1 VFKFSYLC
9 ATIALLAAP
18 VASAEELSETGEFL
32 DGVAAIVNEGVVLK
46 SQLRVE
52 LDRII
57 KRANEG
63 GFQLP
68 PATVLQEQV
77 LERLI
82 VAEIQMQRADQIGLV
97 VSDQML
103 NEAIERMASQAGIP
117 FDQMPA
123 ALAADGIDYAD
134 FRSGMRDEITLEQL
148 RRIMVAQNIEVSD
161 REVAQCITDLEDNVV
176 VNSGWNL
183 SHILINLPE
192 GATATQIEETRLE
205 TQTVY
210 EQIIG
215 GADFGEMAVRH
226 SESDTS
232 LRGGALG
239 WIEGQQIPSFF
250 VDILADMTTGDV
262 SEPFRT
268 SSSFHIVK
276 VNELRSAVERSEV
289 NQTKARHILIT
300 PNEII
305 DDATARQQLEDAL
318 EKIEEGEDFGELAKL
333 LSDGPTAPVGGDL
346 GWSNPGSFVPEFEE
360 IMDKL
365 EIGEVSEPFRSP
377 FGWHILEVMERRV
390 YDNTEDLKRRNCD
403 MRIRNSKMED
413 ETQLWMRRLRDEA
426 FVVKRI

>member
-1 VFKFSYLC
+1 VFKITYLC
-9 ATIALLAAP
+9 AAIAFLAAP

-46 SQLRVE
+46 SQLRLE
-52 LDRII
+52 LDSII

-68 PATVLQEQV
+68 PANVLQEQV

-82 VAEIQMQRADQIGLV
+82 ISEIQKQRADQIGLV

-103 NEAIERMASQAGIP
+103 NEAIERMASQADIP

-134 FRSGMRDEITLEQL
+134 FRNGMRDEITLEQL

-161 REVAQCITDLEDNVV
+161 REITQCITDLEDNVV

-183 SHILINLPE
+183 SHILVNLPD
-192 GATATQIEETRLE
+192 GATAAQIEETRLQ
-205 TQTVY
+205 TQAVY

-226 SESDTS
+226 SESETS

-250 VDILADMTTGDV
+250 VDILADMTSGDV

-305 DDATARQQLEDAL
+305 DDATARQQLEDAI
-318 EKIEEGEDFGELAKL
+318 EKIAEGEDFGELAKL

-346 GWSNPGSFVPEFEE
+346 GWSNPGSFVPEFEQ
-360 IMDKL
+360 IMGTL

-377 FGWHILEVMERRV
+377 FGWHILEVLERRV

-413 ETQLWMRRLRDEA
+413 ETQLWIRRLRDEA

>member
-1 VFKFSYLC
+1 VFKITYLC
-9 ATIALLAAP
+9 AAIAFLAAP

-46 SQLRVE
+46 SQLRLE
-52 LDRII
+52 LDSII

-68 PATVLQEQV
+68 PANVLQEQV

-82 VAEIQMQRADQIGLV
+82 ISEIQKQRADQIGLV

-103 NEAIERMASQAGIP
+103 NEAIERMASQADIP

-134 FRSGMRDEITLEQL
+134 FRNGMRDEITLEQL

-161 REVAQCITDLEDNVV
+161 REITQCITDLEDNVV

-183 SHILINLPE
+183 SHILVNLPD
-192 GATATQIEETRLE
+192 GATAAQIEETRLQ
-205 TQTVY
+205 TQAVY
-210 EQIIG
+210 EQIMG

-226 SESDTS
+226 SESETS

-250 VDILADMTTGDV
+250 VDILADMTSGDV

-305 DDATARQQLEDAL
+305 DDATARQQLEDAI
-318 EKIEEGEDFGELAKL
+318 EKIAEGEDFGELAKL

-346 GWSNPGSFVPEFEE
+346 GWSNPGSFVPEFEQ
-360 IMDKL
+360 IMGTL

-377 FGWHILEVMERRV
+377 FGWHILEVLERRV
-390 YDNTEDLKRRNCD
+390 YDNTEDLKRHNCD

-413 ETQLWMRRLRDEA
+413 ETQLWIRRLRDEA